1 MHENLVAFA
10 RKHLPHINDTAT
22 IEKLFGQASAR
33 QYFRISCSGG
43 VSPPADSGRGN
54 PATTNIIMQLPQGF
68 SSPAEEIT
76 KMAAS
81 APKEFPFINVQRYL
95 KSLEV
100 NVPAILGYDA
110 DLGLILLEDIGDE
123 SLERVISKTDETFKI
138 FYYKKVIETLIDLQ
152 IRTAKNP
159 SADCVAYHRRFDAD
173 LLHWE
178 IMHFLEY
185 GIEDRFKIKVENQ
198 ESSSFDKAAR
208 DLVEHITKLP
218 YGFTHRDFQ
227 SRNIHFF
234 KYEFYLIDFQDAL
247 LGPVIYDL
255 VALLRDSYVKFSP
268 EQRDALIEHYVANVP
283 EGHPYHDKLAQAKND
298 FHLVAL
304 QRKLKDTGRFQYINT
319 VRGNPNFLKSVPQS
333 LAYVK
338 EAFDVL
344 RRGGVTPPDSP
355 TAILHTI
362 AVKYVEELR

>member
-1 MHENLVAFA
+1 MHENLIAFA
-10 RKHLPHINDTAT
+10 KRHLPQIDDSAK

-33 QYFRISCSGG
+33 QYFRIYHTQSDPRQQPETRDQQLSY
-43 VSPPADSGRGN
+43 
-54 PATTNIIMQLPQGF
+54 ILMQLPQGF

-76 KMAAS
+76 KMDAS

-95 KSLEV
+95 KNLEIL
-100 NVPAILGYDA
+100 VPDILGYDA
-110 DLGLILLEDIGDE
+110 ELGLILLSDVGDD
-123 SLERVISKTDETFKI
+123 SLERIISKADDTFKI
-138 FYYKKVIETLIDLQ
+138 FYYKKVIETLVEVQ
-152 IRTAKNP
+152 TKTAAHLSK
-159 SADCVAYHRRFDAD
+159 DCVAYHRRFDAD

-185 GIEDRFKIKVENQ
+185 GIEDRFKIKVTPD
-198 ESSSFDKAAR
+198 ESRAFDRAAHE
-208 DLVEHITKLP
+208 LVESITKLP

-227 SRNIHFF
+227 SRNIHFHN
-234 KYEFYLIDFQDAL
+234 YNFYLIDFQDAL
-247 LGPVIYDL
+247 QGPVIYDL

-268 EQRDALIEHYVANVP
+268 EERDGLIKHYVSILP
-283 EGHPYHDKLAQAKND
+283 KGHPYYNRLEASNTD

-338 EAFDVL
+338 EAFDTL
-344 RRGGVTPPDSP
+344 LPATSDQQPA
-355 TAILHTI
+355 TILHTI
-362 AVKYVEELR
+362 ATKYVGELK